1 MASRIVQIVPNVL
14 SSLRLMLAL
23 AFPFLPEGWRLP
35 AMIAGGL
42 SDWIDGV
49 VARRYKAITASGTML
64 DAIADKLFTL
74 SVLLTIIIGSGEA
87 RWWQG
92 LIVLS
97 RDFSVAGISLYALAI
112 RRYDAFGHMRPRLP
126 GKLTTSLVFLWLVT
140 VLAGASA
147 TWSWT
152 LFALAGGCSVVAGAD
167 YLVQFARRWSQ
178 LRGRSNINLGDH
190 EERGQSVQPSDS
202 T

>member
-1 MASRIVQIVPNVL
+1 MAARIVQIVPNVL
-14 SSLRLMLAL
+14 SSLRLVLAL
-23 AFPFLPEGWRLP
+23 VFPLLPEDWRLP

-49 VARRYKAITASGTML
+49 VARRYKAITAAGTML

-74 SVLLTIIIGSGEA
+74 SVLLTIILGSGEA

-97 RDFSVAGISLYALAI
+97 RDFSVAAISLYALSI

-126 GKLTTSLVFLWLVT
+126 GKLTTTLVFLWLVT
-140 VLAGASA
+140 VLAGAA
-147 TWSWT
+147 PMWSWG
-152 LFALAGGCSVVAGAD
+152 LFILAGACSVIAGAD
-167 YLVQFARRWSQ
+167 YLVQFSRRAAAFRGVARES
-178 LRGRSNINLGDH
+178 I
-190 EERGQSVQPSDS
+190 
-202 T
+202 